1 MDNNLELDLILE
13 RKKYP
18 KIYNTNLII
27 IIIILIFI
35 YIIFTYRYQTYYIT
49 KGKIENKQLKI
60 SVNISDIKY
69 LKNSNKLL
77 IDNQIYYYK
86 INDISKEVYIDE
98 NNNNYKY
105 LYLKIFNINN
115 IDNYVYE
122 IKIEKE
128 NKLLAEYLKEYL

>member
-115 IDNYVYE
+115 IDNYIYE